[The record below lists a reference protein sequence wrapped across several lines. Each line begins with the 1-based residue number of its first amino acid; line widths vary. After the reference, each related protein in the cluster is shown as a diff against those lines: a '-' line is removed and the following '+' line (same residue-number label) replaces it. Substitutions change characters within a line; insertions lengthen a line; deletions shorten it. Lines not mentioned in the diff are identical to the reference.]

1 MLHHTCSVNQK
12 VAAANRR
19 RHCLVPSARSF
30 SSRSAQFGTRA
41 RNASTRSMRF
51 RSTDPPESGESQ
63 RSAPPQLA
71 ERATCTDEQPQDC
84 DHVVAAAANR
94 TPSNAAALAFAAGLK
109 EATERIPTSPVVNET
124 PSPIGSTCKTSLTST
139 TTTTSNTAAA
149 ATTPNTGSNEKIV
162 KEVDRESNSGSS
174 LASEAYNSE
183 DEHGARAAEVAAAAA
198 AEASGVGMSTALPPL
213 SSEEREA
220 NFRAELLRRAWRVAE
235 VRADGNC
242 LFRAIAYAAWGEED
256 LHGTLRARVMDYVV
270 EERDYFSQFVAEDF
284 PRYVRRKRR
293 DGTHGNHVE
302 LQAAAD
308 LLGARIE
315 VYAYSLAPAAVV
327 SPVIGGG
334 GPILRLSFHRG
345 SHYNAIIGTTPPA
358 SCAKKLAAA
367 AATRRGSY
375 ASVADDARIAAL
387 ADSLATEEELEQ
399 VALERSIAESYQ
411 ARLRAGSSRRGAAE
425 PYHHRI
431 RGAASSSGPSWKVHD
446 GFRDMTIGGGAG
458 KAGPSSAGGP
468 RGVYAD
474 SSDEDP

>member
-1 MLHHTCSVNQK
+1 
-12 VAAANRR
+12 
-19 RHCLVPSARSF
+19 
-30 SSRSAQFGTRA
+30 
-41 RNASTRSMRF
+41 MRF
-51 RSTDPPESGESQ
+51 RATDTPESDEPERTAVQPLEGA
-63 RSAPPQLA
+63 APATPSPPATAPQVT
-71 ERATCTDEQPQDC
+71 EPPGN
-84 DHVVAAAANR
+84 VVASSSNR
-94 TPSNAAALAFAAGLK
+94 PPSNAAALAFAAGLK
-109 EATERIPTSPVVNET
+109 EATVHTPSSPVAKETTSPVHTT
-124 PSPIGSTCKTSLTST
+124 PKPTLT
-139 TTTTSNTAAA
+139 TTTTTTITAPSPGPVSNDK
-149 ATTPNTGSNEKIV
+149 PG

-198 AEASGVGMSTALPPL
+198 AEAAGVGMAATLPSL

-220 NFRAELLRRAWRVAE
+220 MFRAELSRRAWRVAE

-315 VYAYSLAPAAVV
+315 VYAYSLTPAAVV
-327 SPVIGGG
+327 SPVVGSG
-334 GPILRLSFHRG
+334 GPVLRLSFHRG
-345 SHYNAIIGTTPPA
+345 SHYNAIMGTTPPA
-358 SCAKKLAAA
+358 TCAKKLAAA

-375 ASVADDARIAAL
+375 GSAADDARIAAL

-399 VALERSIAESYQ
+399 VALERSILESHQ
-411 ARLRAGSSRRGAAE
+411 ARLRAGSSRGGFD
-425 PYHHRI
+425 HHPRI
-431 RGAASSSGPSWKVHD
+431 RGAASSSGPSWKVRD
-446 GFRDMTIGGGAG
+446 AFRDMTIGGGAG
-458 KAGPSSAGGP
+458 RAGPSSAGGP
-468 RGVYAD
+468 RGGWGD